1 MCWRAAWCD
10 RRVTFGQALDPV
22 GEWIAHGI
30 IRRAAAV
37 VMHRGAVVA
46 ERYWGDAADARP
58 LDAATLLPF
67 ASLTK
72 PVTATAALRLV
83 ERGALSLERSLGDAL
98 PDVPA
103 AWSGVTVARLLTHTA
118 GFPEFVPGAA
128 ELEAR
133 MAPADA
139 YVRAALGAEPAF
151 PPGTRV
157 LYSNPGFQVLGAV
170 LERATGTPVGHLLE
184 REALAPLGLA
194 HATLHPLAR
203 PGARTAR
210 TELGPRGGNP
220 RTEIYN
226 SAYFKRLARADA
238 GLFATPRDVALLLE
252 AYRLDGRG
260 VLSPDTARDAV
271 TSHTAGIPGRYG
283 AYEWPSCDFGWS
295 WEIRDGKTPHPT
307 GGRTSARTFGHLGG
321 SGAMAFCDPE
331 RALTVVLHTLR
342 DFGDGWATRG
352 PYLTRVS
359 GALVDA
365 ALALDA

>member
-1 MCWRAAWCD
+1 MSFR
-10 RRVTFGQALDPV
+10 TALDPV
-22 GEWIAHGI
+22 GEWIADGVV
-30 IRRAAAV
+30 RRAAAV
-37 VMHRGAVVA
+37 VMHHGTVVA
-46 ERYWGDAADARP
+46 ERYWGDAADGRP
-58 LDAATLLPF
+58 LDDATFLPF

-72 PVTATAALRLV
+72 PVTATVALRLV
-83 ERGALSLERSLGDAL
+83 ERGALALELALGEAL
-98 PDVPA
+98 PDVPVP
-103 AWSGVTVARLLTHTA
+103 WRRVTVAHLLTHTA

-128 ELEAR
+128 DLEAR
-133 MAPADA
+133 MAPAAA
-139 YVRAALGAEPAF
+139 YVRAALEAEPAF
-151 PPGTRV
+151 PLGTRV

-170 LERATGTPVGHLLE
+170 LERATATQVGNLLE
-184 REALAPLGLA
+184 REALTPLGLA
-194 HATLHPLAR
+194 HATMQPLDR

-210 TELGPRGGNP
+210 AELGPRGGDP
-220 RTEIYN
+220 RTAIYN
-226 SAYFKRLARADA
+226 SPYFKRLARADA
-238 GLFATPRDVALLLE
+238 GLFAAPRDVARLLE

-260 VLSPDTARDAV
+260 VLSPAMARDAV

-295 WEIRDGKTPHPT
+295 WEIRNGKSPHPT
-307 GGRTSARTFGHLGG
+307 GARTSARTFGHLGG

-365 ALALDA
+365 ALAADA